1 VKRPFVFAAGA
12 AVLACAW
19 LLPLGDFIPGPFSAH
34 MTMHMAVVALGAPLV
49 ALGLAGGAL
58 DPVRRMPAL
67 LPAVPLSIV
76 ELVVVWAWHAPAL
89 HHAARHETV
98 YFVLEQGSFFASAL
112 LVWFAAFGGDARL
125 RGARAASGLVALL
138 LTSMHMTLLGAL
150 LALPMRTL
158 YAHHHAAPGSLDP
171 LADQHLGGAIMLVAG
186 GVAYLAGGLALAAE
200 LLRSP
205 GGVAAATRSGPADA
219 AGSGG
224 GG

>member
-1 VKRPFVFAAGA
+1 LKRPLTFAAGA
-12 AVLACAW
+12 FALACAW
-19 LLPLGDFIPGPFSAH
+19 MLPLGNFIPGPFSAH
-34 MTMHMAVVALGAPLV
+34 MTMHMVVVALGAPLV
-49 ALGLAGGAL
+49 AIGLAGGTL

-67 LPAVPLSIV
+67 FPAVPLSIV
-76 ELVVVWAWHAPAL
+76 ELVVVWAWHAPVL
-89 HHAARHETV
+89 HHAARHEAA

-112 LVWFAAFGGDARL
+112 LVWLAAFGGDARV
-125 RGARAASGLVALL
+125 RPARAASGLVALL

-158 YAHHHAAPGSLDP
+158 FAHHGASGSLDP

-205 GGVAAATRSGPADA
+205 GGVAAATPSGGAGA

-224 GG
+224 GA